1 MSTTC
6 PVAPPAPAVV
16 TAVRLPA
23 PARTSAP
30 APATRSDA
38 PEVEQRLSRAKALRL
53 GLLVSLVVV
62 FLAGSSAPTPLY
74 ATYQREWGFSLITTT
89 VVFGVYALAVLA
101 GLLFL
106 GRLSDH
112 VGRRPVIVGAIVL
125 QLVAMVVFDQ
135 ASGLNALLLA
145 RAVQGVAAGG
155 ALGALGAAMLDLHPR
170 VGTYANSA
178 APGIGTGT
186 GAILSGLVVAYL
198 PAPTHTIY
206 LVLAAALVLQLGA
219 VVVLV
224 DAGDRKPGAVRSLV
238 PQLRVSAAVGRALLT
253 AAPVM
258 FAIWALAGFYGS
270 VGPSLVTELSGRSS
284 VVLGGMGLFL
294 LAGTAAVTT
303 LVLRDAEASTVL
315 RVGLAGLAL
324 GVGGVLVAITAQSTA
339 GFLIATAVAG
349 VGFGSGFQGAIRT
362 VLVETPAA
370 ERAGVLSIVYLVS
383 YLGMGV
389 PAVAA
394 GWLVVHGN
402 GLETV
407 ARWYGAALL
416 VLAAATAL
424 ALRLRKPE
432 AA

>member
-6 PVAPPAPAVV
+6 PVAPPAPQVA
-16 TAVRLPA
+16 AAARLPA
-23 PARTSAP
+23 PA
-30 APATRSDA
+30 ATRLDA
-38 PEVEQRLSRAKALRL
+38 PEAEQRLGRSGVVRL

-112 VGRRPVIVGAIVL
+112 VGRRPVIIGAIAL

-135 ASGLNALLLA
+135 ASGLDALLLA

-178 APGIGTGT
+178 APGIGTGA
-186 GAILSGLVVAYL
+186 GAIVSGLVVAYL
-198 PAPTHTIY
+198 PEPTHTIY
-206 LVLAAALVLQLGA
+206 LLIAAALVLQLVA
-219 VVVLV
+219 VLALV
-224 DAGDRKPGAVRSLV
+224 DAGDRKPGAARSLI

-270 VGPSLVTELSGRSS
+270 VGPSLVTELSGHSS

-294 LAGTAAVTT
+294 LAATAAVTT
-303 LVLRDAEASTVL
+303 LVLRDAAASTVL
-315 RVGLAGLAL
+315 RVGLAALAL

-362 VLVETPAA
+362 VLVETPPA

-424 ALRLRKPE
+424 ALRLRRSE

>member
-1 MSTTC
+1 
-6 PVAPPAPAVV
+6 
-16 TAVRLPA
+16 
-23 PARTSAP
+23 
-30 APATRSDA
+30 
-38 PEVEQRLSRAKALRL
+38 
-53 GLLVSLVVV
+53 
-62 FLAGSSAPTPLY
+62 
-74 ATYQREWGFSLITTT
+74 
-89 VVFGVYALAVLA
+89 
-101 GLLFL
+101 
-106 GRLSDH
+106 
-112 VGRRPVIVGAIVL
+112 
-125 QLVAMVVFDQ
+125 
-135 ASGLNALLLA
+135 
-145 RAVQGVAAGG
+145 
-155 ALGALGAAMLDLHPR
+155 MLDLHPR
-170 VGTYANSA
+170 IGTYANSA
-178 APGIGTGT
+178 APGIGTGS

-206 LVLAAALVLQLGA
+206 LVLAAVLVLQLVA
-219 VVVLV
+219 VLALV
-224 DAGDRKPGAVRSLV
+224 DGGDRKPGAARSLV

-270 VGPSLVTELSGRSS
+270 VGPSLVTELSGHSS

-303 LVLRDAEASTVL
+303 LVLRDAAASTVL

-324 GVGGVLVAITAQSTA
+324 GVVGVLVAITAQSTA

-349 VGFGSGFQGAIRT
+349 IGFGSGFQGAIRT
-362 VLVETPAA
+362 VLVETPPA

-424 ALRLRKPE
+424 ALRLRKSE
-432 AA
+432 VA

>member
-6 PVAPPAPAVV
+6 PVALPAA
-16 TAVRLPA
+16 TAVPTA
-23 PARTSAP
+23 AP
-30 APATRSDA
+30 APALTTPPVEDRLDRS
-38 PEVEQRLSRAKALRL
+38 SALRL
-53 GLLVSLVVV
+53 GLLVSLIVV

-74 ATYQREWGFSLITTT
+74 ATYQHEWGFSLITTT

-125 QLVAMVVFDQ
+125 QLVAMIVFDR
-135 ASGLNALLLA
+135 ATGLDALLVA

-178 APGIGTGT
+178 APGIGTGS
-186 GAILSGLVVAYL
+186 GALLSGLVVTYL
-198 PAPTHTIY
+198 PAPTQTIY
-206 LVLAAALVLQLGA
+206 LIIAGALVLQLVA
-219 VVVLV
+219 ALALV
-224 DAGDRKPGAVRSLV
+224 DAGDRKPGAARSLV
-238 PQLRVSAAVGRALLT
+238 PQLRVSAEVGRALLT
-253 AAPVM
+253 AAPVV
-258 FAIWALAGFYGS
+258 FAVWALAGFYGS
-270 VGPSLVTELSGRSS
+270 VGPSLVTALSGRSS

-294 LAGTAAVTT
+294 LAGAAAVTT
-303 LVLRDAEASTVL
+303 LVLRDARAATVL

-324 GVGGVLVAITAQSTA
+324 GVGGVLLAITEQSTT
-339 GFLIATAVAG
+339 GFLLATAVAG

-362 VLVETPAA
+362 VLVETPPAD
-370 ERAGVLSIVYLVS
+370 RAGVLSIVYLVS
-383 YLGMGV
+383 YLGMGL

-394 GWLVVHGN
+394 GWLVVQGN
-402 GLETV
+402 QLETV
-407 ARWYGAALL
+407 ARWYGAGLL

-424 ALRLRKPE
+424 ALRLRRTE